1 MMNLP
6 FKKGNNYSACC
17 EGLGRVWRAVKMT
30 QTLVTRNTKLNTCIF
45 ITRGSGVGTLT
56 PKTRL
61 NLQLNLQLRR
71 GEKMG
76 RKLPIARGNSAGI
89 PLQLL
94 E

>member
-6 FKKGNNYSACC
+6 FKKGNNNACC
-17 EGLGRVWRAVKMT
+17 EGLGCVWRAAKMT
-30 QTLVTRNTKLNTCIF
+30 QTLGTQNTKLNTCIF

-61 NLQLNLQLRR
+61 NLKLNLQLRR

-76 RKLPIARGNSAGI
+76 RKLPIATGNSAGI